1 MKMEAPSDGL
11 LITGENIQLG
21 MKDRLICYIFVLLK
35 YNFIRE
41 IFSMVFVN

>member
-1 MKMEAPSDGL
+1 MEMEGPSDGL

-21 MKDRLICYIFVLLK
+21 MKDRLIWYIFILLK

-41 IFSMVFVN
+41 IFPMVFVN